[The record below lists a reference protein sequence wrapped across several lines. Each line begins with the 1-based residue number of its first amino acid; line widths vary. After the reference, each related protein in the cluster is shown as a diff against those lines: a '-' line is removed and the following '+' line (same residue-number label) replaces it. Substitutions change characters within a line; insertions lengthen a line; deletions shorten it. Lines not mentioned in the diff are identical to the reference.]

1 MLECLQAHKRTA
13 HRLYVL
19 HNAKGIEAL
28 LNAAAGL
35 PVEQCT
41 RHELDAL
48 VNGTVHQG
56 VVLEADPLPLHAVNA
71 WLASH
76 AQPDAVVVALDGVE
90 DPRNFGA
97 IVRSAAAFGV
107 RAVLFAKD
115 RAAPLS
121 PAAVKSA
128 AGGMEYVDLIQAA
141 NLVRAL
147 DAFRKAEY
155 WAAALE
161 ADAPQA
167 LWQADLT
174 GRLVLVVGA
183 EGKGI
188 RRLVREHCDFHLRIP
203 LTGPIPSL
211 NASVSA
217 AIALAECAR
226 QRKPVPQ

>member
-1 MLECLQAHKRTA
+1 MRECLRAQKRTA

-19 HNAKGIEAL
+19 RNAKGLGAIV
-28 LNAAAGL
+28 NAAARI
-35 PVEQCT
+35 PVQQCT

-48 VNGTVHQG
+48 VHGTVHQG
-56 VVLEADPLPLHAVNA
+56 VVLEADPLPLYAVNP
-71 WLASH
+71 WLASN
-76 AQPDAVVVALDGVE
+76 AQPDAIVLALDGVE
-90 DPRNFGA
+90 DPHNFGA

-107 RAVLFAKD
+107 QAVLFAKH
-115 RAAPLS
+115 RAAPVS
-121 PAAVKSA
+121 PAAAKSA
-128 AGGMEYVDLIQAA
+128 AGGMEHVDLIQAA

-147 DAFRKAEY
+147 DVFRKAGY

-161 ADAPQA
+161 ADAPEV

-226 QRKPVPQ
+226 QRA